1 MQDSTT
7 SFTLFTP
14 SSFFCNSDKV
24 VLLARL
30 CCSVASTI
38 SISNMSSIVKER
50 QSVSFGEHAQEIH
63 SGHFMVSNLDDSEL
77 EAEDTDTY
85 SREDSLDTP
94 QQSGIMHNSTT
105 VVTINAKGNTSSAA
119 FEELES
125 LFKYLKIAYT
135 GKLTSPKWNQF
146 RGLRFALKSK
156 IRLNNIIWREYHSQ
170 FVKNAK
176 PYVVHFQAPLT
187 ENHNKPEAVVM
198 EGKYWKRSNKT
209 LSKEYGLLRKFAKD
223 RIVNPHNR
231 RRENRVGE
239 ILGPPSLYSFPKS
252 MNDLQ
257 ASGLPSD
264 AVDEDTFGLYVDDIM
279 MDFDQN
285 LEDFVG
291 TSFPFPDPKDLA
303 VLGIGD
309 IMQPGLLQFQPD
321 TQDEPMTDL
330 QALSCG
336 FTSSSCPVKRDPAA
350 ECIASSVLQCKPNE
364 VTTETTNCPLHSLPS
379 YVFVPGSDQNVVV
392 STTPAEPV
400 EAYGYSDDICFQ
412 PVPIDPSSFAAG
424 LKVDVPSIAHTSF
437 PHESIKAND
446 YEIAPNRR
454 ERDHIVAR
462 PTPKHGYQQSSYAA
476 RRLSTVKRSRI
487 VQSSRHRGSLSTV
500 ANHPSD
506 RALKTMIRNNYFDAS
521 RSADR
526 DGDDVGS
533 DTPALI
539 NVLTHGT
546 ESQTA
551 SNRMLPR
558 AFSNRQ
564 LPDTTNGSSCSAPLL
579 CSALTTPLFSQ
590 SSYSRPIL
598 PNQQFEPAVKHRRP
612 QQSVSEPVRFL
623 LSNGLCPSSS
633 ASLITDSTEPG
644 RGSDCIEACRYAF
657 MQSSLEAPS
666 SKRPAP
672 EIKEN
677 YPVSIL
683 KSTLTAAH
691 RASVPNTT
699 TNFPNVQNTLFNHD
713 PHIIA
718 NQGSVLTTEH
728 SNTSDPDLH
737 TGSLKTHSFLN
748 QMNENQR
755 KSAIPAEDLSPLD
768 GSPVV
773 LRRFTETHLGL
784 GTPPSPVSVNKAASF
799 DLFHTISPAPQLP
812 ALFAQPSHVGRLPHD
827 KPARQRTTSGNNLVH
842 LSDVAQVIHWPGNV
856 SCAGERVPNWSRSY
870 STVCA
875 GSAAATTKHPFPS
888 CNVPSDSDACKFW
901 NESQFTPAHLN
912 APNLSVRGRSNSAG
926 NLFPLPQ
933 QILSNVTKLDSATTV
948 SSCGSTELLS
958 PPMSS
963 QPTFIYPNSPSCSPP
978 PLTHPDTDLSG
989 RFPASSSSEERRRH
1003 SMQSSLKTLRQLIQ
1017 LYSGYTTCP
1026 NRKYPE
1032 DYDCSPH
1039 SDVLLR
1045 NSDEVADEPNPQT
1058 SMRLDGKQEE
1068 SSFWLLAHESKPIL
1082 SAVGSGRASNAA
1094 TLRES
1099 ADLIRR
1105 LRDANNTWETKR
1117 KALLD
1122 EIAALGT
1129 QTASCWEKLCPSGVA
1144 LNRQIM
1150 EPQLT
1155 NQSRN
1160 WFRQYVQQQ
1169 TEKCWKFYL
1178 FSLLIEKLFTSYC
1191 TVVNTASKEQFVR
1204 SLGSWL
1210 DQYCSL
1216 AQLRPALTQAL
1227 CKLATST
1234 AVLQEPGQLPEQARR
1249 MAAEQSLVPDT
1260 ADRSSAIV
1268 DELEC

>member
-1 MQDSTT
+1 
-7 SFTLFTP
+7 
-14 SSFFCNSDKV
+14 
-24 VLLARL
+24 
-30 CCSVASTI
+30 
-38 SISNMSSIVKER
+38 MSSIVKER

-105 VVTINAKGNTSSAA
+105 VVTTNSKGNTSSAA

-231 RRENRVGE
+231 RTENRVGE

-264 AVDEDTFGLYVDDIM
+264 AVDEDTFGPYVDDIM

-336 FTSSSCPVKRDPAA
+336 FTSSSCPVKRSPTA
-350 ECIASSVLQCKPNE
+350 ECVAGSVLQCKPNE
-364 VTTETTNCPLHSLPS
+364 VPTETVNCPLHSMPS

-392 STTPAEPV
+392 STTPAQPA
-400 EAYGYSDDICFQ
+400 EAYGYLDGNCFQ
-412 PVPIDPSSFAAG
+412 PVPIGPSSFAAG
-424 LKVDVPSIAHTSF
+424 LKVNVPSVAPASF
-437 PHESIKAND
+437 PHETIRAND
-446 YEIAPNRR
+446 YEVVSNRR
-454 ERDHIVAR
+454 ERDHFAAR
-462 PTPKHGYQQSSYAA
+462 STPKHGYQQPSYAA
-476 RRLSTVKRSRI
+476 RRLSTVKRCRL
-487 VQSSRHRGSLSTV
+487 VQSNRHRGSLPTA

-506 RALKTMIRNNYFDAS
+506 RALKTMIRNNYFDAP
-521 RSADR
+521 RSTDR
-526 DGDDVGS
+526 DRDDVCS

-546 ESQTA
+546 ESQT
-551 SNRMLPR
+551 SGDRMLPH

-564 LPDTTNGSSCSAPLL
+564 LPETANGSGCSAPLL

-590 SSYSRPIL
+590 SNCPRPIL
-598 PNQQFEPAVKHRRP
+598 PNQPFGPAVKHRRP
-612 QQSVSEPVRFL
+612 QPSLSEPVRFL

-633 ASLITDSTEPG
+633 ASLITNSTEPG
-644 RGSDCIEACRYAF
+644 RGSDCIEACRCAF

-683 KSTLTAAH
+683 KSTLTATH
-691 RASVPNTT
+691 RGSVPNTT
-699 TNFPNVQNTLFNHD
+699 ANFPNAQNTLLNHG
-713 PHIIA
+713 PLIIA
-718 NQGSVLTTEH
+718 NQGSFLTTQP
-728 SNTSDPDLH
+728 SNASDPDLH
-737 TGSLKTHSFLN
+737 IGSVKTHSFLS
-748 QMNENQR
+748 QMNENQP
-755 KSAIPAEDLSPLD
+755 KSTIPAEDLSPLD
-768 GSPVV
+768 RSPVV
-773 LRRFTETHLGL
+773 LRRFTETQLGL
-784 GTPPSPVSVNKAASF
+784 GTPPPPASVNKTASF
-799 DLFHTISPAPQLP
+799 DVFHNISPAPRLP
-812 ALFAQPSHVGRLPHD
+812 ALFAQPSHVGRLTHD
-827 KPARQRTTSGNNLVH
+827 KPVRQRTNSGNNLAH
-842 LSDVAQVIHWPGNV
+842 PSDVAQVTRWPGDV
-856 SCAGERVPNWSRSY
+856 SCAGERTPNWLRS
-870 STVCA
+870 SGTVCA
-875 GSAAATTKHPFPS
+875 GSASATTKHPVSS
-888 CNVPSDSDACKFW
+888 CDVPSDSDACKFW
-901 NESQFTPAHLN
+901 TEGRFTPAHVN
-912 APNLSVRGRSNSAG
+912 APSLSVRGRSSSAG

-933 QILSNVTKLDSATTV
+933 QILSNVSKLDSATTV

-963 QPTFIYPNSPSCSPP
+963 QPTFLYPNSPSCSPP
-978 PLTHPDTDLSG
+978 PSTHPDTDPSG

-1017 LYSGYTTCP
+1017 LYSGHASCP
-1026 NRKYPE
+1026 NRKHPE
-1032 DYDCSPH
+1032 EYDCSPH

-1068 SSFWLLAHESKPIL
+1068 SPFWMPVHESKPIV
-1082 SAVGSGRASNAA
+1082 SAAGSGRASNAA

-1099 ADLIRR
+1099 AELIRR

-1129 QTASCWEKLCPSGVA
+1129 QTASYWDKLCPSGVA

-1155 NQSRN
+1155 NQSRK

-1191 TVVNTASKEQFVR
+1191 TVVNTTSKEQFVR
-1204 SLGSWL
+1204 SLDSWL

-1227 CKLATST
+1227 CKLATHT
-1234 AVLQEPGQLPEQARR
+1234 AVLQEPRQLPEQARR
-1249 MAAEQSLVPDT
+1249 MAAEQSLAPDT
-1260 ADRSSAIV
+1260 TDRSSAIV

>member
-1 MQDSTT
+1 
-7 SFTLFTP
+7 
-14 SSFFCNSDKV
+14 
-24 VLLARL
+24 
-30 CCSVASTI
+30 
-38 SISNMSSIVKER
+38 MSSIVKER

-105 VVTINAKGNTSSAA
+105 VVTTNVKGNTSSAA

-231 RRENRVGE
+231 RTENRVGE

-336 FTSSSCPVKRDPAA
+336 FTSSSCPVKRSPTA
-350 ECIASSVLQCKPNE
+350 EYVAGSVLQCKPNE
-364 VTTETTNCPLHSLPS
+364 VPTETTNCPLHSMPS

-392 STTPAEPV
+392 STTPAEPA
-400 EAYGYSDDICFQ
+400 EAYGYLDDTCFQ
-412 PVPIDPSSFAAG
+412 PLPIDPSSFPTG
-424 LKVDVPSIAHTSF
+424 LKVDVPSIASASF
-437 PHESIKAND
+437 PREIVKAND
-446 YEIAPNRR
+446 YVVAPNRR
-454 ERDHIVAR
+454 ERDHIAAR
-462 PTPKHGYQQSSYAA
+462 STAKHGYQQPSYAA

-487 VQSSRHRGSLSTV
+487 VQPNRHRGSSSMT

-506 RALKTMIRNNYFDAS
+506 RALKTIIRSNYFDAS

-526 DGDDVGS
+526 NRDDVGS

-539 NVLTHGT
+539 NVLTHDT

-551 SNRMLPR
+551 SNRRLPH

-564 LPDTTNGSSCSAPLL
+564 LPDTTNDSGCSAPLL

-590 SSYSRPIL
+590 SSYPRPVL
-598 PNQQFEPAVKHRRP
+598 PNQQFGSAVKHRRP

-623 LSNGLCPSSS
+623 LSNGLSPSSS
-633 ASLITDSTEPG
+633 ASLVTDSTEPG
-644 RGSDCIEACRYAF
+644 RGSDCVEACRYAF

-677 YPVSIL
+677 YPASIL
-683 KSTLTAAH
+683 KSTLTASH
-691 RASVPNTT
+691 RGSVPNTT
-699 TNFPNVQNTLFNHD
+699 ANFPNAQNTLFNHD
-713 PHIIA
+713 PHIIT
-718 NQGSVLTTEH
+718 NQGAFLTTQH

-737 TGSLKTHSFLN
+737 TGSMKAHSFLN

-755 KSAIPAEDLSPLD
+755 KSAIPAEDLPPLD

-773 LRRFTETHLGL
+773 LRRFTETHLSL
-784 GTPPSPVSVNKAASF
+784 GTPPSPASVNKAASF
-799 DLFHTISPAPQLP
+799 DVFHNISPAPQLP
-812 ALFAQPSHVGRLPHD
+812 AVFAQPSHVSRLPHD
-827 KPARQRTTSGNNLVH
+827 KPARQRTNSGNNLVH
-842 LSDVAQVIHWPGNV
+842 LSDVAQVIRWPGDV
-856 SCAGERVPNWSRSY
+856 TCAGERMPNWSS
-870 STVCA
+870 
-875 GSAAATTKHPFPS
+875 
-888 CNVPSDSDACKFW
+888 
-901 NESQFTPAHLN
+901 
-912 APNLSVRGRSNSAG
+912 LSVRGRSSSAG

-1017 LYSGYTTCP
+1017 LYSGHTTCS
-1026 NRKYPE
+1026 NRKHPE

-1039 SDVLLR
+1039 SDVFLR
-1045 NSDEVADEPNPQT
+1045 NSDEVTDEHNPQA
-1058 SMRLDGKQEE
+1058 SIRLDGKQEE
-1068 SSFWLLAHESKPIL
+1068 SPFWLPAHESKPIV
-1082 SAVGSGRASNAA
+1082 SAAGSGRASNAA

-1099 ADLIRR
+1099 AELIRR

-1122 EIAALGT
+1122 EIAVLGT
-1129 QTASCWEKLCPSGVA
+1129 QTAPVSEERVKPIHVLQQAFGGQPAIEPPKPLKTKEDLLWSTGECGRPTGLTPQRWSSLTISRLLASLQCLA

-1155 NQSRN
+1155 NQSKK

-1191 TVVNTASKEQFVR
+1191 TVVNTTSKEQFVR

-1210 DQYCSL
+1210 DQYCSF

-1227 CKLATST
+1227 CKLATCT

-1268 DELEC
+1268 DEPEC